1 MGHTIR
7 EKDKLIARIN
17 RIKGQLDAVS
27 QVLNAEED
35 AYKLLQLLSSSRG
48 ALTGL
53 MGEILEGH
61 ILEHVVEAP
70 TKKDAAQAGREVTE
84 ILKSF
89 WK

>member
-1 MGHTIR
+1 MSHTIR
-7 EKDKLIARIN
+7 DKEKLISRVN

-27 QVLNAEED
+27 QILNAEED

-53 MGEILEGH
+53 MGDIIEGH
-61 ILEHVVEAP
+61 IIEHIVEAS

-84 ILKSF
+84 ILRSF